1 MANQNAN
8 VELYQKMICDTVQ
21 EIRDGRF
28 LKQVY
33 SYIYR
38 EQRRS
43 GRLQKELH
51 AMIENMST
59 EDLRLLYIAA
69 QELRKQ

>member
-1 MANQNAN
+1 MANQQAN
-8 VELYQKMICDTVQ
+8 VELYQKMICDMVQ
-21 EIRDGRF
+21 DIRDGRF

-43 GRLQKELH
+43 GRLQRELH
-51 AMIENMST
+51 TMIENMST